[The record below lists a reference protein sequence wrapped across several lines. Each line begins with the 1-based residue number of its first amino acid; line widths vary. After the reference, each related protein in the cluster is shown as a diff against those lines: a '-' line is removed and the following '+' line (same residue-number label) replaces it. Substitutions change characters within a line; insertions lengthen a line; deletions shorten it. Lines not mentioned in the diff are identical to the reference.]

1 LRKSNS
7 LFFAVFIVGQFIYVR
22 SWAACKA
29 EPEVGLGALNQRQS
43 MNIKIIEPIG
53 QSEPAIRS
61 RLRDLLEQG
70 GHHLCI
76 CDTRGLTD
84 ADLIEKVRDADILL
98 LSNRPLSRGV
108 IEACPNLKLICVAF
122 TGIDHV
128 DQDACKVRG
137 IILHNA
143 AGYAVHAVSELAI
156 GLMIVLLR
164 RLVSADATVRAG
176 GDNRELVGSELFGKT
191 LGVVGCGAIG
201 LQVARL
207 GNSFGCHVLG
217 FERHV
222 HRIGDVM
229 IQPVELDELLSR
241 SDIVSLHL
249 PLTAETRGFIGRE
262 QLARMKSSAILIN
275 TARGPV
281 VDQPALIEALHQDRL
296 AGAGIDVF
304 DLEPPLPKTHPIF
317 TASNTV
323 LLPHIGFETVEAMSA
338 KADIALH
345 DLENFLSGRRLA
357 S

>member
-1 LRKSNS
+1 
-7 LFFAVFIVGQFIYVR
+7 VTGV
-22 SWAACKA
+22 
-29 EPEVGLGALNQRQS
+29 LNQGKF

-53 QSEPAIRS
+53 QSETAIRS
-61 RLRDLLEQG
+61 RLKDFLEKA
-70 GHHLCI
+70 GHRLFI

-84 ADLIEKVRDADILL
+84 AELIQNVSDADILL
-98 LSNRPLSRGV
+98 LSNRPLSRAV

-128 DQDACKVRG
+128 DQDACKARS

-156 GLMIVLLR
+156 GLMIDLLR
-164 RLVSADATVRAG
+164 RIVSADATVRAA
-176 GDNRELVGSELFGKT
+176 GDKRELLGNELFGKT
-191 LGVVGCGAIG
+191 LGVIGCGAIG

-207 GNSFGCHVLG
+207 GNAFGCQMLG

-222 HRIGDVM
+222 LRIDDVA
-229 IQPVELDELLSR
+229 IEQVELDELLNR

-249 PLTAETRGFIGRE
+249 PLTIETRGFIGRE
-262 QLARMKSSAILIN
+262 QLARMKRSAILIN

-281 VDQPALIEALHQDRL
+281 VDQSALIEALHQNRL

-304 DLEPPLPKTHPIF
+304 DIEPPLPAKHPIF
-317 TASNTV
+317 KAPNTV
-323 LLPHIGFETVEAMSA
+323 LLPHVGFETVEAMSA

-345 DLENFLSGRRLA
+345 HLENFLSGRGLA

>member
-1 LRKSNS
+1 
-7 LFFAVFIVGQFIYVR
+7 
-22 SWAACKA
+22 
-29 EPEVGLGALNQRQS
+29 

-53 QSEPAIRS
+53 QSEAAIRS
-61 RLRDLLEQG
+61 RLRDLLEKG
-70 GHHLCI
+70 DFHLFI
-76 CDTRGLTD
+76 FDTRNSTD
-84 ADLIEKVRDADILL
+84 ADLIQKIRDADILL
-98 LSNRPLSRGV
+98 LSNRPLSRAV

-128 DQDACKVRG
+128 DQEACEARG

-156 GLMIVLLR
+156 GLMISLLR
-164 RLVSADATVRAG
+164 RIVSADATIRAG
-176 GDNRELVGSELFGKT
+176 GDNRELLGNELFGKT
-191 LGVVGCGAIG
+191 LGIVGCGAIG

-207 GNSFGCHVLG
+207 GTAFGCQVLG

-222 HRIGDVM
+222 HRTDDVA
-229 IQPVELDELLSR
+229 IQHVELDELLSR

-249 PLTAETRGFIGRE
+249 PLTTETRGFIGPE
-262 QLARMKSSAILIN
+262 QLARMKRSAILIN

-281 VDQPALIEALHQDRL
+281 VDQSALIEALHQNRL

-304 DLEPPLPKTHPIF
+304 DQEPPLPTTHPIF
-317 TASNTV
+317 KAPKTV

-345 DLENFLSGRRLA
+345 HLENFLSERGPA

>member
-1 LRKSNS
+1 
-7 LFFAVFIVGQFIYVR
+7 
-22 SWAACKA
+22 
-29 EPEVGLGALNQRQS
+29 

-53 QSEPAIRS
+53 QSETAIRS
-61 RLRDLLEQG
+61 RLGDLPEKG
-70 GHHLCI
+70 GHHLFI
-76 CDTRGLTD
+76 FDTRGLND
-84 ADLIEKVRDADILL
+84 ADLIQKVRDADILL
-98 LSNRPLSRGV
+98 LSNRPLSREV

-128 DQDACKVRG
+128 DQDACKARG

-156 GLMIVLLR
+156 GLMIALLR
-164 RLVSADATVRAG
+164 RVVSADATIRGG
-176 GDNRELVGSELFGKT
+176 GDNRLLLGNELFGKT

-207 GNSFGCHVLG
+207 GNAFGCQVLG

-222 HRIGDVM
+222 HRIDDVA
-229 IQPVELDELLSR
+229 IQHVELDELLSR

-249 PLTAETRGFIGRE
+249 PLTTETRGFIGPE
-262 QLARMKSSAILIN
+262 QFARMKRSAILIN

-281 VDQPALIEALHQDRL
+281 VDQSALLEALHQNRL

-304 DLEPPLPKTHPIF
+304 DQEPPLPTTHPIF
-317 TASNTV
+317 KAPNTV

-345 DLENFLSGRRLA
+345 HLENFLSGRE
-357 S
+357 